1 MVPGASASRPPGAPP
16 GCNRFRHTRQLEI
29 VFPNMKNFYYLCAV
43 IQQKRKTKN
52 MTQLIVSLEDASMLS
67 DIKKAIR
74 MLRGV
79 ASVRVSETSDIPNS
93 TTIRAME
100 ELESGQTVVC
110 EDFNAYMNLVS
121 RDLPD

>member
-1 MVPGASASRPPGAPP
+1 
-16 GCNRFRHTRQLEI
+16 
-29 VFPNMKNFYYLCAV
+29 
-43 IQQKRKTKN
+43 

-93 TTIRAME
+93 TTIRAIE

-110 EDFNAYMNLVS
+110 EDFNAYMNLVN

>member
-1 MVPGASASRPPGAPP
+1 
-16 GCNRFRHTRQLEI
+16 
-29 VFPNMKNFYYLCAV
+29 
-43 IQQKRKTKN
+43 

-100 ELESGQTVVC
+100 ELENGQTVVC
-110 EDFNAYMNLVS
+110 QDFNAYMNLVS

>member
-1 MVPGASASRPPGAPP
+1 ME
-16 GCNRFRHTRQLEI
+16 QE
-29 VFPNMKNFYYLCAV
+29 K
-43 IQQKRKTKN
+43 QQKRKTKN

-110 EDFNAYMNLVS
+110 EDCNAYMNLVR